1 MKLIIEN
8 IQVGIS
14 FAKGGCIICELD
26 LASLKYNYRD
36 FSTASASSSTWSFSS
51 SRAYSVLLG
60 SLEFEAMQ
68 GKIKYVRVMTL
79 LVSGR
84 LYINWKSIIMVTWWC
99 SCLLWPLPG
108 HPLCYIL
115 AFIVVVTSLCIP
127 NYFFCALPLF
137 KKKNFFFR
145 EPSRPAAGTGFGLSF
160 WLMSFSNR

>member
-26 LASLKYNYRD
+26 LASLKYNYKD
-36 FSTASASSSTWSFSS
+36 FSTSSASSSTWSFSS

-60 SLEFEAMQ
+60 SLEFEATQ

-84 LYINWKSIIMVTWWC
+84 LCINWKSIMMATWWC
-99 SCLLWPLPG
+99 SCLLWPFPG

-115 AFIVVVTSLCIP
+115 ALIVQSRTIQLQVFHQQNFIWMWADFLSLHFSSHP
-127 NYFFCALPLF
+127 PGYPLI
-137 KKKNFFFR
+137 
-145 EPSRPAAGTGFGLSF
+145 SYIL
-160 WLMSFSNR
+160 